1 MGDTTKGH
9 WPEESCSDCGEKGV
23 AIFKH
28 WGSLVPEGKVALLCL
43 FCCNERNQ
51 DFKEGKIPLPL
62 GRKPFIEYCFIPEK
76 LKVVT
81 ESNSVYRI
89 SKPHSNYHFGKT
101 EVKKVKL
108 SLSKRI
114 RTVVKDN
121 ATLPFHLCRI
131 ICLKVGKPLYLIPVD
146 GNKDIVSW
154 VTTKVVAIEVEGD

>member
-1 MGDTTKGH
+1 MADTARGY
-9 WPEESCSDCGEKGV
+9 WPKEICSDCGESGV
-23 AIFKH
+23 VIFKH
-28 WGSLVPEGKVALLCL
+28 WGPLVPEGAVGYLCA
-43 FCCNERNQ
+43 FCWNEREK
-51 DFKEGKIPLPL
+51 DCKEGKIPLPL

-89 SKPHSNYHFGKT
+89 SKPHSNYRFGKT

-108 SLSKRI
+108 PLSKRI

-121 ATLPFHLCRI
+121 ATLPFNLCRI
-131 ICLKVGKPLYLIPVD
+131 ICLKIGKPLYLIPVD

-154 VTTKVVAIEVEGD
+154 MTTKVLVIEVEED